1 MRLALGR
8 FRRPRLGDGAVPFLS
23 VVPGDLCLRTG
34 PYLPATSGRT
44 HPPRATPPQHGMAG
58 ESPVHVP
65 FTTADPLHP
74 SNANPPRRF
83 EGPHTRAH
91 HAGVMVW
98 YVLWHVLVR
107 PSLYMGRAAHLPCRE
122 GQLHLRPFGGRW
134 LMNNDIQWFCVV
146 RFPGIIALGGLPY
159 GVPVIIALGASW
171 LSTRLY
177 GNGKEAIKTRA

>member
-1 MRLALGR
+1 MRKTLVLKLATTPQSSQRAHPGIFVLEPDR
-8 FRRPRLGDGAVPFLS
+8 TYLRP
-23 VVPGDLCLRTG
+23 
-34 PYLPATSGRT
+34 SGI
-44 HPPRATPPQHGMAG
+44 RATLRGAPPQHGTAG

-107 PSLYMGRAAHLPCRE
+107 PSLYRGRAAHLPCRE

-134 LMNNDIQWFCVV
+134 LMV
-146 RFPGIIALGGLPY
+146 G
-159 GVPVIIALGASW
+159 
-171 LSTRLY
+171 
-177 GNGKEAIKTRA
+177 